1 MKRLFQFA
9 LFITLTASPIF
20 AYAQATGNAV
30 SQSPLAKC
38 LPPEIKLSDVVD
50 SASAGPAKGQS
61 VGRDS
66 VTVEQRL
73 NELNAT
79 CSSENKLVDGNGK
92 QIVFYH
98 LTGCWGNPPEDYQD
112 ILQKQRDEINKLK
125 QQYTVIEI
133 SCSPSGIRISYSP
146 GPMSSDRGL
155 A

>member
-1 MKRLFQFA
+1 MKRSFQLA
-9 LFITLTASPIF
+9 LFITLTASPIL
-20 AYAQATGNAV
+20 AYAQGTGNAV
-30 SQSPLAKC
+30 SQSSLAKC
-38 LPPEIKLSDVVD
+38 LPPEIKLSDVVE
-50 SASAGPAKGQS
+50 ATSAGPAKGQS
-61 VGRDS
+61 VGPHN

-98 LTGCWGNPPEDYQD
+98 LTGCWGNPPENYQD
-112 ILQKQRDEINKLK
+112 ILQKQRDEISKLK

-133 SCSPSGIRISYSP
+133 SCNPSGIRISYSP